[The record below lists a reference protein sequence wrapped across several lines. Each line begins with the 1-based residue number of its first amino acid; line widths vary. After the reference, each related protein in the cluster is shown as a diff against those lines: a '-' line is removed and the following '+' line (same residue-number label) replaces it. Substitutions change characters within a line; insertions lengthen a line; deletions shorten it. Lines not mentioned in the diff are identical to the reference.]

1 MTHVV
6 LFVDDEPN
14 VTEALKRALRKEPYT
29 VLSAGSAEEAL
40 RILSL
45 EPVDV
50 VVTDEQ
56 MPGMPG
62 SELLAVVCRQYP
74 DTVRI
79 ILTGHASL
87 QAALVAINKG
97 EIYRFLTKPINE
109 LELTVTI
116 RQAIQHK
123 DLMSESR
130 RLLKTFKQQHALL
143 RELERKNP
151 GITTVQ
157 RDASGAIILDE
168 EDYDTDDL
176 VTEMNNEVTR
186 WENLFAGRG
195 KI

>member
-40 RILSL
+40 RILSR

-50 VVTDEQ
+50 VVTDER

-151 GITTVQ
+151 GITTVV

-176 VTEMNNEVTR
+176 VTEMNNEVKR
-186 WENLFAGRG
+186 WENLFAGRS
-195 KI
+195 KT